1 MNTCIHMFVC
11 EYASSF
17 LLGVQLGVECWG
29 HMVTRVNILRT
40 CYTAFKNNYLS
51 VSLCWVLVATRAIFR
66 LHGILAVARPQVSA
80 VPYHGIKSV
89 CVKHSLLR
97 VTHNMYTSGLTDSL
111 KEFCNFYPENFQSI
125 DP

>member
-1 MNTCIHMFVC
+1 MFVC